1 MTQDGASQ
9 IARHRGQTL
18 AAINAEL
25 ATVQRGRA
33 EQNRL
38 QIQGR
43 RLIEEMAARV
53 AGSTRAD
60 VQILVTGIQFCDSY
74 AQRLGHVCLLVPM
87 AETGGASAISGL
99 IAAQIRALA
108 KDADEKVADLGCALQ
123 AISEPGRETGATFV
137 GKSGAAAPDA
147 GLDMRRQALEKA
159 IQSRRIVEP
168 AILCTNPSAALVGG
182 GIAST
187 VSRFAELIKTAEVMT
202 LSAYG
207 AGLLALR
214 GGTAR
219 NALSV
224 LALAVHES
232 VGACRREVKGCRAAQ
247 AVVGAGRSNGNS
259 GAIEAAAP
267 DFARRLDACA
277 AKISVTDAILRQ
289 IEMIRRAS
297 LGVAA
302 KLRRAIVA
310 STAEVV
316 FVLNTF
322 HQLRDTARDLVP
334 DPANIQGADSGAVDL
349 DDKFELCT
357 MKRKREVHRTVF
369 GLPEG
374 LEYRNAGAVA
384 ASLDDILF

>member
-18 AAINAEL
+18 AATNAEL

-187 VSRFAELIKTAEVMT
+187 VSRFADGYERPRPQL
-202 LSAYG
+202 AYW
-207 AGLLALR
+207 
-214 GGTAR
+214 
-219 NALSV
+219 S
-224 LALAVHES
+224 
-232 VGACRREVKGCRAAQ
+232 
-247 AVVGAGRSNGNS
+247 
-259 GAIEAAAP
+259 
-267 DFARRLDACA
+267 
-277 AKISVTDAILRQ
+277 
-289 IEMIRRAS
+289 
-297 LGVAA
+297 
-302 KLRRAIVA
+302 
-310 STAEVV
+310 
-316 FVLNTF
+316 
-322 HQLRDTARDLVP
+322 
-334 DPANIQGADSGAVDL
+334 
-349 DDKFELCT
+349 
-357 MKRKREVHRTVF
+357 
-369 GLPEG
+369 
-374 LEYRNAGAVA
+374 
-384 ASLDDILF
+384 